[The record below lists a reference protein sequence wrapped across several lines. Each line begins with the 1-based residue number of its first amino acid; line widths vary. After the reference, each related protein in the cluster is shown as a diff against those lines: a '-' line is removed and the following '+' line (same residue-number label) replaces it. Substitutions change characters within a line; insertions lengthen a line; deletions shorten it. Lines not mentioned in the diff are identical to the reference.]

1 MAEHRPSSIET
12 ADPDAAT
19 TVKVGVLGT
28 IVLLII
34 IVFVQGLYG
43 RVNRS
48 EFNRKVVSE
57 QPAEYRD
64 LRAKQLAQLQ
74 HAGWV
79 DEANG
84 IAAVPIERAMEL
96 MAADPNPAAPVVPP
110 APPKGP

>member
-1 MAEHRPSSIET
+1 MAEQRPSSIET
-12 ADPDAAT
+12 ADPDWAT
-19 TVKVGVLGT
+19 TAKVGILGS

-43 RVNRS
+43 RVNRA

-74 HAGWV
+74 QSGWV
-79 DEANG
+79 DQENG

-96 MAADPNPAAPVVPP
+96 MAADPNPAAPIIERKRP
-110 APPKGP
+110 